1 MMPNRNTNMLL
12 AYKRLPNWTAN
23 SIPETLLN
31 PHNTKVGTWEQLTV
45 LSEKLDVYFFDKDD
59 HVLEKL
65 TFDKDSQMPFIQPQV
80 CYKIE
85 PASNDL
91 ECHLTLYC
99 QKGDYFNKKY
109 GMTKT
114 HSEVLFS
121 APYLKEN
128 SKILDLGSGQGRN
141 SLYLTMLGHDVTSVD
156 TNEQSLIHLK
166 NIANEENLPSKIN
179 WYDINTANLQETYD
193 FILSTVVFMFLNRPV
208 VPDIIKDMQKHTAI
222 GGYNLIVCAMD
233 TKSYPCPIPFP
244 FTFKKGELKDYY
256 KEWYLIKYNEDL
268 GQLHKTDANGN
279 RLQMQFA
286 TLLAKKVK

>member
-45 LSEKLDVYFFDKDD
+45 LSGKLDVYFFDKDD

-166 NIANEENLPSKIN
+166 I
-179 WYDINTANLQETYD
+179 
-193 FILSTVVFMFLNRPV
+193 
-208 VPDIIKDMQKHTAI
+208 
-222 GGYNLIVCAMD
+222 
-233 TKSYPCPIPFP
+233 
-244 FTFKKGELKDYY
+244 
-256 KEWYLIKYNEDL
+256 
-268 GQLHKTDANGN
+268 
-279 RLQMQFA
+279 
-286 TLLAKKVK
+286 